1 MTKTQAV
8 TIEKPNETMNIVI
21 VGHVDHGKSTLL
33 GRLYADTGSLPDGKL
48 EKVQAICRQQ
58 GKEFEYAF
66 LFDAFLEEQ
75 EQGITID
82 TARTFFI
89 WKGRQY
95 IIIDAPG
102 HKEFLKNMISGAAR
116 AEAALLLIDALE
128 GVKEQSKKHGYLLSL
143 LGVRQFVVVVNKM
156 DLVGYRQDVFDGIEK
171 EYREFLG
178 QFKAVPAQF
187 VPASAKLGDNIFN
200 RSEKMSWYAGPTVLD
215 TLSMFKK
222 EAARSE
228 QPLRLSVQDV
238 YKFDARRIITGR
250 ITAGRLRVGDHL
262 VFSPSNK
269 RANIK
274 SVEAFNVEPQP
285 TTGEAGQSIGMTLD
299 EQIFVE
305 RGEIASHPDQL
316 PLVSTAFRA
325 NVFWLGKRPL
335 EKGRRYL
342 LRVATKEVDCEVA
355 SIHRIIDTMD
365 LTLRQ
370 GSNAV
375 NKNQVAE
382 LTLRAKAPVAFDL
395 SASFEATG
403 RFVLVDEY
411 DIAGGGIVTEQV
423 HDDQEF
429 LREEARQRD
438 FAWVKGEV
446 GIEDRARQFGHR
458 AAVVLFTG
466 GRHTGKSFLARKLE
480 GRLVADGRHAYLLDG
495 ENLRRGLDADL
506 SEEERGQTTE
516 MVRRYGEVARL
527 LIDTG
532 LIVVSTTNPFGLG
545 YREAVQAIRTLVHP
559 APVIAIH
566 MSKTDEEPP
575 PNTDIVLS
583 GPTDLDAATRRIM
596 EELKRRGV
604 LAQAIGAKPTFQY
617 SI

>member
-1 MTKTQAV
+1 MNSTAV
-8 TIEKPNETMNIVI
+8 SSKPSESLNIVI

-89 WKGRQY
+89 WKDRQY

-143 LGVRQFVVVVNKM
+143 LGVRQFAVAVNKM
-156 DLVGYRQDVFDGIEK
+156 DLVGYRQDVFEGIEK

-178 QFKAVPAQF
+178 QFGAVPEQIIP
-187 VPASAKLGDNIFN
+187 VSAKLGDNIAN
-200 RSEKMSWYAGPTVLD
+200 RSQAMAWYKGPTVLD
-215 TLSMFKK
+215 ILSLFKK
-222 EAARSE
+222 ETVRSE
-228 QPLRLSVQDV
+228 QPLRFPVQDV
-238 YKFDARRIITGR
+238 YKFDARRILAGR
-250 ITAGRLRVGDHL
+250 IAAGRLKIGDHL

-269 RANIK
+269 RANVRSI
-274 SVEAFNVEPQP
+274 EAFNIEPVP
-285 TTGEAGQSIGMTLD
+285 TAAEAGHSVGITLD

-305 RGEIASHPDQL
+305 RGEIATHQDQL
-316 PLVSTAFRA
+316 PLVSTGFKA
-325 NVFWLGKRPL
+325 NLFWLGKRPL
-335 EKGRRYL
+335 EKNRKYL

-355 SIHRIIDTMD
+355 AIHRIIDTMD
-365 LTLRQ
+365 LSQQQ
-370 GSNAV
+370 GSTAV
-375 NKNQVAE
+375 NRNQVAE
-382 LTLRAKAPVAFDL
+382 LTLRTKTPVAFDL
-395 SASFEATG
+395 SSSFEATG
-403 RFVLVDEY
+403 RFVLVDDY
-411 DIAGGGIVTEQV
+411 DIAGGGIVTEMV
-423 HDDQEF
+423 RDDQEF
-429 LREEARQRD
+429 LREEARRRD

-446 GIEDRARQFGHR
+446 GIEERAQQYGHR
-458 AAVVLFTG
+458 AAIVLITG
-466 GRHTGKSFLARKLE
+466 GRHTGKSFLAKRLE
-480 GRLVADGRHAYLLDG
+480 ARLVADGRHAYLLDG

-506 SEEERGQTTE
+506 SDGERGQTTE
-516 MVRRYGEVARL
+516 MARRYGEVARL
-527 LIDTG
+527 LADTG
-532 LIVVSTTNPFGLG
+532 LIVVSTTNPFGMG
-545 YREAVQAIRTLVHP
+545 YIEAAQAIRTLVHP
-559 APVIAIH
+559 TPVISVH
-566 MSKTDEEPP
+566 MSKAPEEVL
-575 PNTDIVLS
+575 PNAEIVLS
-583 GPTDLDAATRRIM
+583 GPTDFDAATKRILD
-596 EELKRRGV
+596 ELKRRGV

>member
-1 MTKTQAV
+1 MTT
-8 TIEKPNETMNIVI
+8 TNSKPSENLNIVI

-48 EKVQAICRQQ
+48 DKVQAICKQQ

-82 TARTFFI
+82 TARTFFM

-143 LGVRQFVVVVNKM
+143 LGVRQFAVVVNKM

-178 QFKAVPAQF
+178 QFKAVPSQF
-187 VPASAKLGDNIFN
+187 IPVSAKLGDNIAN
-200 RSEKMSWYAGPTVLD
+200 RSAQMAWYSGPTVLE
-215 TLSMFKK
+215 TLGAFRK
-222 EAARSE
+222 ETARSE
-228 QPLRLSVQDV
+228 QPLRLPVQDV

-250 ITAGRLRVGDHL
+250 IAAGHLKVGDRL

-269 RANIK
+269 SANIRT
-274 SVEAFNVEPQP
+274 VEAFNIDPQP
-285 TTGEAGQSIGMTLD
+285 TEGQAGQSIGVTLD

-305 RGEIASHPDQL
+305 RGEVASHQAHL

-325 NVFWLGKRPL
+325 NLFWLGKRPL
-335 EKGRRYL
+335 EKGRKYL

-365 LTLRQ
+365 LAQQQ
-370 GSNAV
+370 GSNTIS
-375 NKNQVAE
+375 KNQVAE
-382 LTLRAKAPVAFDL
+382 LTLRTKAPVAFDL
-395 SASFEATG
+395 SASFETTG

-411 DIAGGGIVTEQV
+411 DIAGGGIITELV

-429 LREEARQRD
+429 LREEARRRD
-438 FAWVKGEV
+438 FAWIKGEV
-446 GIEDRARQFGHR
+446 TVEDRAQQYGHR
-458 AAVVLFTG
+458 AAVVLITG

-506 SEEERGQTTE
+506 SEEERGQTME
-516 MVRRYGEVARL
+516 MARRYGEVARL
-527 LIDTG
+527 LMDTG
-532 LIVVSTTNPFGLG
+532 LIVVSTTNPFGLA
-545 YREAVQAIRTLVHP
+545 YREASEAIRTLVHP
-559 APVIAIH
+559 VPVIAVH
-566 MSKTDEEPP
+566 MSKTAEEPP
-575 PNTDIVLS
+575 PNTDVVLT
-583 GPTDLDAATRRIM
+583 GPTDFDAATTRILD
-596 EELKRRGV
+596 ELKRRGV
-604 LAQAIGAKPTFQY
+604 LAQAIGAKPIFQY